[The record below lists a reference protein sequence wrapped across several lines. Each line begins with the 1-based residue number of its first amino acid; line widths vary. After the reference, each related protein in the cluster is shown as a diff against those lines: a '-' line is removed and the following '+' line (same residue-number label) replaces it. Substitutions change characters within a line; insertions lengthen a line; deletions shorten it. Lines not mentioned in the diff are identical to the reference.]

1 VTPGSYTLANIT
13 VAADGSIT
21 AAANGTG
28 GGSGTVNSG
37 TALQM
42 ATYSAT
48 GAAVSGTN
56 SITSGVTTSTTPA
69 GLGGI
74 ELNSSVY
81 QDVFQS
87 TGAATFNGACASTVT
102 TSCAITGGTAL
113 DPNGGYVWAD
123 LFDNFTPGEWI
134 KYSSATSTTI
144 TFASG
149 GRGWWGSSAATHNN
163 GANLFLITNAE
174 ISSATT
180 APYKLTLQNG
190 AVFEGGISATASS
203 FDAAANLISGNLLY
217 ALGGVNFNIG
227 GTNRNQLSYT
237 GLLGANNGSITY
249 LNSSANQAFQTSGNT
264 LQYTIATQ
272 AVTSTTLVP
281 ITNAVTLAML
291 ANGNTASA
299 TVGGVQSTRCK
310 IIWNQATGGT
320 PQFGIKASAA
330 PSSIQVLEQDSPG
343 VYTAPTYTTITTAT
357 ATATSPVLT
366 PSVPGTTYASDLWIT
381 MNPGTTNNVSIQL
394 YALTSVALDAL
405 TIEPGTGC
413 TPWQ

>member
-1 VTPGSYTLANIT
+1 
-13 VAADGSIT
+13 
-21 AAANGTG
+21 
-28 GGSGTVNSG
+28 
-37 TALQM
+37 
-42 ATYSAT
+42 
-48 GAAVSGTN
+48 
-56 SITSGVTTSTTPA
+56 
-69 GLGGI
+69 
-74 ELNSSVY
+74 
-81 QDVFQS
+81 
-87 TGAATFNGACASTVT
+87 
-102 TSCAITGGTAL
+102 
-113 DPNGGYVWAD
+113 
-123 LFDNFTPGEWI
+123 
-134 KYSSATSTTI
+134 
-144 TFASG
+144 
-149 GRGWWGSSAATHNN
+149 
-163 GANLFLITNAE
+163 
-174 ISSATT
+174 
-180 APYKLTLQNG
+180 
-190 AVFEGGISATASS
+190 VFEGGISATASS
-203 FDAAANLISGNLLY
+203 FGGTANLISSNILY
-217 ALGGVNFNIG
+217 ALGGVNFNTG
-227 GTNRNQLSYT
+227 GTNRNQLTYT
-237 GLLGANNGSITY
+237 GVLGPNNGSITY

-291 ANGNTASA
+291 ANANTASA

-381 MNPGTTNNVSIQL
+381 MNPGTTNSVSIQL